1 MTSPHQGG
9 AYSTQYQYLEQER
22 LRKLHE
28 EHYQATITMRSRA
41 QMLSKQT
48 IQRKKALEQKKV
60 EMAKAEEERRKKA
73 LEERRKVQQEATDRF
88 RSAIYRNVKP
98 SPTAHHHS
106 SHHTPKLSRS
116 STSESHKTHYR
127 SSSSERSGTKKE
139 RDDRIIL
146 GPNVEILHSHNTP
159 TLDEVLET
167 IRGRKQSHSSAQ
179 SFFTPEPPPPPPPPV
194 SHKPL
199 LVVNSQP
206 SFTVDSPTNHASQIT
221 PTKILF
227 PVLSPENETTLE
239 ATPTKEISTELLEES
254 TISSSSSSLHD
265 SLDSPCSPSSPQRKN
280 EDAKT
285 ENKTSSKSSE
295 SDTDQTTP
303 TPSEPS
309 LHHKVLNLTI
319 VPSASPL
326 DSPDGAT
333 PTKEDEEKKIVGI
346 LKRPSEIMD
355 ATLSSSTMSNQS
367 VLGTKSTRSNS
378 TIIKKVR
385 FIDEFQKRKSPPKLI
400 TANGF
405 LSHTYPTGAASPKMK
420 ISLASPS
427 SSSPSN
433 AYPQKSKNPRNGLYP
448 SSTYEEDRDSS
459 HSPRSLSPQLI
470 TLPVD
475 RTILDNNRTPTD
487 EEINSLWRHINAY
500 LNKPGEDTPSR
511 ESHTHHHI
519 SRGIRCRNSH
529 HPVKLWRRQQQQ
541 KQQQQQSHHEEH
553 ATANKQVSAPLLLA
567 TEESR
572 LIESIDAINEKLKGR
587 VMSLDALEHS
597 DKKVFNELPRPRNR
611 YNSKLLM
618 QTTPTTNRQYLQYR

>member
-1 MTSPHQGG
+1 MIHIP
-9 AYSTQYQYLEQER
+9 
-22 LRKLHE
+22 
-28 EHYQATITMRSRA
+28 
-41 QMLSKQT
+41 
-48 IQRKKALEQKKV
+48 V
-60 EMAKAEEERRKKA
+60 
-73 LEERRKVQQEATDRF
+73 
-88 RSAIYRNVKP
+88 
-98 SPTAHHHS
+98 
-106 SHHTPKLSRS
+106 
-116 STSESHKTHYR
+116 
-127 SSSSERSGTKKE
+127 
-139 RDDRIIL
+139 
-146 GPNVEILHSHNTP
+146 
-159 TLDEVLET
+159 
-167 IRGRKQSHSSAQ
+167 GRKQTHSSTQ
-179 SFFTPEPPPPPPPPV
+179 SFFTPEPPPL
-194 SHKPL
+194 SHKPHSAI
-199 LVVNSQP
+199 NSQP
-206 SFTVDSPTNHASQIT
+206 SFGVDSPTNHTSQIT

-227 PVLSPENETTLE
+227 PVLSSENETTSE
-239 ATPTKEISTELLEES
+239 AMPTKEISTELLEES

-265 SLDSPCSPSSPQRKN
+265 SLDSPCSSPQREN
-280 EDAKT
+280 EDTKT
-285 ENKTSSKSSE
+285 ENKTSSRSSE

-309 LHHKVLNLTI
+309 LHHKVLDLTI
-319 VPSASPL
+319 VPSMSPPN
-326 DSPDGAT
+326 SPEGAT

-367 VLGTKSTRSNS
+367 VLGTKGTRSNS

-405 LSHTYPTGAASPKMK
+405 LSHTSYPTGGTSPKMK

-448 SSTYEEDRDSS
+448 SSTYEDDRDSS

-500 LNKPGEDTPSR
+500 LNKSGEDTPSR

-541 KQQQQQSHHEEH
+541 QQKQQQSHHEEH
-553 ATANKQVSAPLLLA
+553 ATANKQGTCIHVIC
-567 TEESR
+567 TCTC
-572 LIESIDAINEKLKGR
+572 IVVKYDC
-587 VMSLDALEHS
+587 VC
-597 DKKVFNELPRPRNR
+597 
-611 YNSKLLM
+611 
-618 QTTPTTNRQYLQYR
+618 